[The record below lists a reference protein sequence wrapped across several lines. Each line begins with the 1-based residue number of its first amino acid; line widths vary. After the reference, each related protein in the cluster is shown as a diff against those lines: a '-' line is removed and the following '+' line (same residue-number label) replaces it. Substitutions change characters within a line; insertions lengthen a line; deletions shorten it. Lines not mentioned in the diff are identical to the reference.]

1 MYLVAVTMLVLIV
14 FAVLKYLQIPAGTLI
29 DWVIGIA
36 AFWWLT
42 GITTIPWNMH
52 FAAKEVLLDA
62 KTSSDKGIKVNTTDV
77 AYAQKLSKRFLWIA
91 IALHIISAVVL
102 YLLAFFNVT
111 AVGYLASIASIGLT
125 FVRPL
130 SRLYDYIVHRL
141 QIIRH
146 EMQYPRDDVHELS
159 TKLNSIFNTVRDLE
173 IKMDLNYDD
182 SWASQQQAL
191 LTKVNE
197 KVMALGDAMEQFQQ
211 QNRREHDQLARRTEQ
226 DIAKLSEDAQFLN
239 QVRELIRF
247 VKSA

>member
-52 FAAKEVLLDA
+52 FGAKEVLIDA
-62 KTSSDKGIKVNTTDV
+62 QTSSEKGIKVNASDL
-77 AYAQKLSKRFLWIA
+77 AYAQKLSKRFLWVA

-102 YLLAFFNVT
+102 YLLAYFNVT

-146 EMQYPRDDVHELS
+146 EIIYPRDDVYELES
-159 TKLNSIFNTVRDLE
+159 KVQTLISQMSEVQEKL
-173 IKMDLNYDD
+173 DD
-182 SWASQQQAL
+182 SAKTSWISQRQAEIQAL
-191 LTKVNE
+191 TE
-197 KVMALGDAMEQFQQ
+197 KVIRLNRELERMQEQ
-211 QNRREHDQLARRTEQ
+211 NAREHDQLTRRTEQ

-247 VKSA
+247 VKTA